1 MYTEVSHKSHMHTE
15 ILHVSQIYRQIP
27 ICIIYTQTCTGR
39 SQVAHPPLYSQVLGQ
54 AFLSH
59 PARLLPHSLQDLLSP
74 SSSSP
79 PPSSSLSCIVFV
91 LAIGLPLLSASLLKD
106 PILMSC
112 IESPVP
118 WSSAPAVTWRS
129 HLSVSL
135 PVKGHNDVP
144 PLRRRQ
150 SPWRPQI
157 SSLRCW

>member
-1 MYTEVSHKSHMHTE
+1 MYITCTQRCHIITCTQRCNMYHMYTEVSHKSHMHTE

-79 PPSSSLSCIVFV
+79 PPSSSLSCIVFCPGHRPPPPFSLPTQGPHPDV
-91 LAIGLPLLSASLLKD
+91 LHRI
-106 PILMSC
+106 
-112 IESPVP
+112 
-118 WSSAPAVTWRS
+118 SSAMVFCPS
-129 HLSVSL
+129 CNLE
-135 PVKGHNDVP
+135 
-144 PLRRRQ
+144 
-150 SPWRPQI
+150 I
-157 SSLRCW
+157 SSLSFLTGERT